1 MPQDR
6 PIEEKAAPDNGEE
19 KATSASVP
27 VAADLT
33 TKPAASRTDKLNRFV
48 AEAKTE
54 MEDIASR
61 NSSYTLPQ
69 VKELISN
76 YAEKAS
82 ATIRIVLQSRA
93 FDCDTENIIRFTV
106 GSNYERESLVN
117 ETALLEYLRHH
128 LKNLRITLGFIINP
142 GLMESA
148 DDYKPVSRE
157 EKLRILNEK
166 NPLVNKLIEKLNLKI
181 EE

>member
-1 MPQDR
+1 MPDPVPDV
-6 PIEEKAAPDNGEE
+6 PIH
-19 KATSASVP
+19 SAKP
-27 VAADLT
+27 VV
-33 TKPAASRTDKLNRFV
+33 SRTDKLNKFV
-48 AEAKTE
+48 TEAKTE
-54 MEDIASR
+54 MEDMASR
-61 NSSYTLPQ
+61 NSSYTHSQ
-69 VKELISN
+69 VKELIGN

-82 ATIRIVLQSRA
+82 ATIRIVLQTRA

-128 LKNLRITLGFIINP
+128 LKNLKITLGFIIDP

-148 DDYKPVSRE
+148 DDFKPMSRE

-181 EE
+181 KE